1 MEKSL
6 SLTEEN
12 YIKAIFQIRRTP
24 ESNVSTNSLANSL
37 QTKPATVSDMIK
49 RLSHKKLIFYEKY
62 KGVTLSAAG
71 SKQAIKIIRKHRLWE
86 VFLVNHL
93 NFKWDQVH
101 EIAEQLEH
109 IKSSE
114 LINRLDDFL
123 GNPTTDPHGDPIP
136 DANGQFELGPSK
148 LLSEMTSNE
157 NGIIVG
163 VKNEN
168 SLLLQHLDKLNIH
181 LGLNIKVKEVNDFDQ
196 SMQIKLADSSTLFLS
211 EKIASQIL
219 IAKKLRSY
227 L

>member
-12 YIKAIFQIRRTP
+12 YIKAIFQIGTTP
-24 ESNVSTNSLANSL
+24 ESNVSTNALADSL

-49 RLSHKKLIFYEKY
+49 KLSHKKLIFYEKY
-62 KGVTLSAAG
+62 KGVTLSASGA
-71 SKQAIKIIRKHRLWE
+71 KEALKIIRKHRLWE

-114 LINRLDDFL
+114 LVNRLDDFL
-123 GNPTTDPHGDPIP
+123 GNPTIDPHGDPIP
-136 DANGQFELGPSK
+136 DANGQVQLGPSK
-148 LLSEMTSNE
+148 LLSEMTSYE

-163 VKNEN
+163 VKNEDP
-168 SLLLQHLDKLNIH
+168 LLLQHLDKINIR
-181 LGLNIKVKEVNDFDQ
+181 LGLYIEVKEVNDFDQ
-196 SMQIKLADSSTLFLS
+196 SMQVKLADLGTLFLS
-211 EKIASQIL
+211 EKITSQIL
-219 IAKKLRSY
+219 IAKNL
-227 L
+227 

>member
-12 YIKAIFQIRRTP
+12 YIKAIFQIGTTP
-24 ESNVSTNSLANSL
+24 ESNVSTNALADSL

-49 RLSHKKLIFYEKY
+49 KLSHKKLIFYEKY
-62 KGVTLSAAG
+62 KGVTLSASGA
-71 SKQAIKIIRKHRLWE
+71 KEALKIIRKHRLWE

-114 LINRLDDFL
+114 LVNRLDDFL
-123 GNPTTDPHGDPIP
+123 GNPTIDPHGDPIP
-136 DANGQFELGPSK
+136 DANGQVQLGPSK
-148 LLSEMTSNE
+148 LLSEMTSYE

-163 VKNEN
+163 VKNEDP
-168 SLLLQHLDKLNIH
+168 LLLQHLDKINIR
-181 LGLNIKVKEVNDFDQ
+181 LGLHIEVTEVNDFDQ
-196 SMQIKLADSSTLFLS
+196 SMQVKFADLGTLFLS
-211 EKIASQIL
+211 EKITSQIL
-219 IAKKLRSY
+219 IAKNL
-227 L
+227 

>member
-12 YIKAIFQIRRTP
+12 YIKAIFQIGTTP
-24 ESNVSTNSLANSL
+24 ESNVSTNALADSL

-49 RLSHKKLIFYEKY
+49 KLSHKKLIFYEKY
-62 KGVTLSAAG
+62 KGVTLSASGA
-71 SKQAIKIIRKHRLWE
+71 KEALKIIRKHRLWE

-114 LINRLDDFL
+114 LVNRLDDFL
-123 GNPTTDPHGDPIP
+123 GNPTIDPHGDPIP
-136 DANGQFELGPSK
+136 DANGQVQLGPSK
-148 LLSEMTSNE
+148 LLSEMTSYE

-163 VKNEN
+163 VKNEDP
-168 SLLLQHLDKLNIH
+168 LLLQHLDKINIR
-181 LGLNIKVKEVNDFDQ
+181 LGLHIEVIEVNDFDQ
-196 SMQIKLADSSTLFLS
+196 SMQVKLADLGTLFLS
-211 EKIASQIL
+211 EKITSQIL
-219 IAKKLRSY
+219 IAKNL
-227 L
+227 

>member
-12 YIKAIFQIRRTP
+12 YIKAIFQIGTTP
-24 ESNVSTNSLANSL
+24 ESNVSTNALADSL

-49 RLSHKKLIFYEKY
+49 KLSHKKLIFYEKY
-62 KGVTLSAAG
+62 KGVTLSASGA
-71 SKQAIKIIRKHRLWE
+71 KEALKIIRKHRLWE

-114 LINRLDDFL
+114 LVNRLDDFL
-123 GNPTTDPHGDPIP
+123 GNPTIDPHGDPIP
-136 DANGQFELGPSK
+136 DANGQVQLGPSK
-148 LLSEMTSNE
+148 LLSEMTSYE

-163 VKNEN
+163 VKNEDP
-168 SLLLQHLDKLNIH
+168 LLLQHLDKINIR
-181 LGLNIKVKEVNDFDQ
+181 LGLLIVVTEVNDFDQ
-196 SMQIKLADSSTLFLS
+196 SMQVKLADLGTLFLS
-211 EKIASQIL
+211 EKITSQIL
-219 IAKKLRSY
+219 IAKNL
-227 L
+227 

>member
-12 YIKAIFQIRRTP
+12 YIKAIFQIGTTP
-24 ESNVSTNSLANSL
+24 ESNVSTNALADSL

-49 RLSHKKLIFYEKY
+49 KLSHKKLIFYEKY
-62 KGVTLSAAG
+62 KGVTLSASGA
-71 SKQAIKIIRKHRLWE
+71 KEALKIIRKHRLWE

-114 LINRLDDFL
+114 LVNRLDDFL
-123 GNPTTDPHGDPIP
+123 GNPTIDPHGDPIP
-136 DANGQFELGPSK
+136 DANGQVQLGPSK
-148 LLSEMTSNE
+148 LLSEMTSYE

-163 VKNEN
+163 VKNEDP
-168 SLLLQHLDKLNIH
+168 LLLQHLDKINIR
-181 LGLNIKVKEVNDFDQ
+181 LGLQIEVTEVNDFDQ
-196 SMQIKLADSSTLFLS
+196 SMQVKLPDLGIIFLS
-211 EKIASQIL
+211 EKITSQIL
-219 IAKKLRSY
+219 IAKNL
-227 L
+227 

>member
-12 YIKAIFQIRRTP
+12 YIKAIFQIGTTP
-24 ESNVSTNSLANSL
+24 ESNVSTNALADSL

-49 RLSHKKLIFYEKY
+49 KLSHKKLIFYEKY
-62 KGVTLSAAG
+62 KGVTLSASGA
-71 SKQAIKIIRKHRLWE
+71 KEALKIIRKHRLWE

-114 LINRLDDFL
+114 LVNRLDDFL
-123 GNPTTDPHGDPIP
+123 GNPTIDPHGDPIP
-136 DANGQFELGPSK
+136 DANGQVQLGPSK
-148 LLSEMTSNE
+148 LLSEMTSYE

-163 VKNEN
+163 VKNEDP
-168 SLLLQHLDKLNIH
+168 LLLQHLDKINIR
-181 LGLNIKVKEVNDFDQ
+181 LGLHIEVTEVNDFDQ
-196 SMQIKLADSSTLFLS
+196 SMQIKLADLGTLFLS
-211 EKIASQIL
+211 EKITSQIL
-219 IAKKLRSY
+219 IAKNL
-227 L
+227 

>member
-12 YIKAIFQIRRTP
+12 YIKAIFQIGTTP
-24 ESNVSTNSLANSL
+24 ESNVSTNALADSL

-49 RLSHKKLIFYEKY
+49 KLSHKKLIFYEKY
-62 KGVTLSAAG
+62 KGVTLSASGA
-71 SKQAIKIIRKHRLWE
+71 KEALKIIRKHRLWE

-114 LINRLDDFL
+114 LVNRLDDFL
-123 GNPTTDPHGDPIP
+123 GNPTIDPHGDPIP
-136 DANGQFELGPSK
+136 DANGQVQLGPSK
-148 LLSEMTSNE
+148 LLSEMTSYE

-163 VKNEN
+163 VKNEDP
-168 SLLLQHLDKLNIH
+168 LLLQHLDKINIR
-181 LGLNIKVKEVNDFDQ
+181 LGLHIEVTEVNDFDQ
-196 SMQIKLADSSTLFLS
+196 SMQVKLADLGTLFLS
-211 EKIASQIL
+211 EKITSQIL
-219 IAKKLRSY
+219 IAKNL
-227 L
+227 

>member
-12 YIKAIFQIRRTP
+12 YIKAIFQIGTTP
-24 ESNVSTNSLANSL
+24 ESNVSTNALADNL

-49 RLSHKKLIFYEKY
+49 KLSHKKLIFYEKY
-62 KGVTLSAAG
+62 KGVTLSASGA
-71 SKQAIKIIRKHRLWE
+71 KEALKIIRKHRLWE

-114 LINRLDDFL
+114 LVNRLDDFL
-123 GNPTTDPHGDPIP
+123 GNPTIDPHGDPIP
-136 DANGQFELGPSK
+136 DANGQVQLGPSK
-148 LLSEMTSNE
+148 LLSEMTSYE

-163 VKNEN
+163 VKNEDP
-168 SLLLQHLDKLNIH
+168 LLLQHLDKINIR
-181 LGLNIKVKEVNDFDQ
+181 LGLHIEVTEVNDFDQ
-196 SMQIKLADSSTLFLS
+196 SMQVKLADLGTLFLS
-211 EKIASQIL
+211 EKITSQIL
-219 IAKKLRSY
+219 IAKNL
-227 L
+227 

>member
-12 YIKAIFQIRRTP
+12 YIKAIFQIGTTP
-24 ESNVSTNSLANSL
+24 ESNVSTNALADSL

-49 RLSHKKLIFYEKY
+49 KLSHKKLIFYEKY
-62 KGVTLSAAG
+62 KGVTLSASGA
-71 SKQAIKIIRKHRLWE
+71 KEALKIIRKHRLWE

-114 LINRLDDFL
+114 LVNRLDDFL
-123 GNPTTDPHGDPIP
+123 GNPTIDPHGDPIP
-136 DANGQFELGPSK
+136 DANGQVQLGPSK
-148 LLSEMTSNE
+148 LLSEMTSHE

-163 VKNEN
+163 VKNEDP
-168 SLLLQHLDKLNIH
+168 LLLQHLDKINIR
-181 LGLNIKVKEVNDFDQ
+181 LGLHIEVTEVNDFDQ
-196 SMQIKLADSSTLFLS
+196 SMQIKLADLGTLFLS
-211 EKIASQIL
+211 EKITSQIL
-219 IAKKLRSY
+219 IAKNL
-227 L
+227 

>member
-12 YIKAIFQIRRTP
+12 YIKAIFQIGTTP
-24 ESNVSTNSLANSL
+24 ESNVSTNALADSL

-49 RLSHKKLIFYEKY
+49 KLSHKKLIFYEKY
-62 KGVTLSAAG
+62 KGVTLSASGA
-71 SKQAIKIIRKHRLWE
+71 KEALKIIRKHRLWE

-114 LINRLDDFL
+114 LVNRLDDFL
-123 GNPTTDPHGDPIP
+123 GNPTLDPHGDPIP
-136 DANGQFELGPSK
+136 DANGQVQLGPSK
-148 LLSEMTSNE
+148 LLSEMTSYE

-163 VKNEN
+163 VKNEDP
-168 SLLLQHLDKLNIH
+168 LLLQHLDKINIR
-181 LGLNIKVKEVNDFDQ
+181 LGLHIEVTEVNDFDQ
-196 SMQIKLADSSTLFLS
+196 SMQIKLADLGTLFLS
-211 EKIASQIL
+211 EKITSQIL
-219 IAKKLRSY
+219 IAKNS
-227 L
+227 

>member
-12 YIKAIFQIRRTP
+12 YIKAIFQIGTTP
-24 ESNVSTNSLANSL
+24 ESNVSTNALADSL

-49 RLSHKKLIFYEKY
+49 KLSHKKLIFYEKY
-62 KGVTLSAAG
+62 KGVTLSASG
-71 SKQAIKIIRKHRLWE
+71 SKEALKIIRKHRLWE

-114 LINRLDDFL
+114 LVNRLDDFL
-123 GNPTTDPHGDPIP
+123 GNPTLDPHGDPIP
-136 DANGQFELGPSK
+136 DANGQVQLGPSK
-148 LLSEMTSNE
+148 LLSEMTSYE

-163 VKNEN
+163 VKNEDP
-168 SLLLQHLDKLNIH
+168 LLLQHLDKINIR
-181 LGLNIKVKEVNDFDQ
+181 LGLHIEVIEVNDFDQ
-196 SMQIKLADSSTLFLS
+196 SMQVKLADLGTLFLS
-211 EKIASQIL
+211 EKITSQIL
-219 IAKKLRSY
+219 IAKNL
-227 L
+227 

>member
-12 YIKAIFQIRRTP
+12 YIKTIFQIRTTP
-24 ESNVSTNSLANSL
+24 QSNVSTNSLAHSL

-71 SKQAIKIIRKHRLWE
+71 SRQALKIIRKHRLWE
-86 VFLVNHL
+86 VFLVTHL

-123 GNPTTDPHGDPIP
+123 GNPTIDPHGDPIP
-136 DANGQFELGPSK
+136 DENGQFQLGPSK
-148 LLSEMTSNE
+148 LLSEMASQE
-157 NGIIVG
+157 NGIIIG

-168 SLLLQHLDKLNIH
+168 SLLLRHLDKLKIH
-181 LGLNIKVKEVNDFDQ
+181 LGLHIEVIEVNDFDQ
-196 SMQIKLADSSTLFLS
+196 SMQVKLGNSSSLFLS

-219 IAKKLRSY
+219 IAKKI
-227 L
+227 

>member
-12 YIKAIFQIRRTP
+12 YIKAIFQIGTTP
-24 ESNVSTNSLANSL
+24 ESNVSTNALADSL

-49 RLSHKKLIFYEKY
+49 KLSHKKLIFYEKY
-62 KGVTLSAAG
+62 KGVTLSASGA
-71 SKQAIKIIRKHRLWE
+71 KEALKIIRKHRLWE

-114 LINRLDDFL
+114 LVNRLDDFL
-123 GNPTTDPHGDPIP
+123 GNPTIDPHGDPIP
-136 DANGQFELGPSK
+136 DANGQVQLGPSK
-148 LLSEMTSNE
+148 LLSEMTSYE

-163 VKNEN
+163 VKNEDP
-168 SLLLQHLDKLNIH
+168 LLLQHLDKINIR
-181 LGLNIKVKEVNDFDQ
+181 LGLRIEVTEVNDFDQ
-196 SMQIKLADSSTLFLS
+196 SMQVKLADLGTLFLS
-211 EKIASQIL
+211 EKITSQIL
-219 IAKKLRSY
+219 IAKNL
-227 L
+227 

>member
-12 YIKAIFQIRRTP
+12 YIKTIFQIRTTP
-24 ESNVSTNSLANSL
+24 QSNVSTNSLAHSL

-71 SKQAIKIIRKHRLWE
+71 SRQALKIIRKHRLWE
-86 VFLVNHL
+86 VFLVTHL

-123 GNPTTDPHGDPIP
+123 GNPTIDPHGDPIP
-136 DANGQFELGPSK
+136 DENGQFQLGPSK
-148 LLSEMTSNE
+148 LLSEMTSQE
-157 NGIIVG
+157 NGIIIG

-168 SLLLQHLDKLNIH
+168 SLLLRHLDKLKIH
-181 LGLNIKVKEVNDFDQ
+181 LGLHIEVIEVNDFDQ
-196 SMQIKLADSSTLFLS
+196 SMQVKLANSSSLFLS

-219 IAKKLRSY
+219 IAKKI
-227 L
+227 

>member
-12 YIKAIFQIRRTP
+12 YIKAIFQIGTTP
-24 ESNVSTNSLANSL
+24 ESNVSTNALADSL

-49 RLSHKKLIFYEKY
+49 KLSHKKLIFYEKY
-62 KGVTLSAAG
+62 KGVTLSASGA
-71 SKQAIKIIRKHRLWE
+71 KEALKIIRKHRLWE

-114 LINRLDDFL
+114 LVNRLDDFL
-123 GNPTTDPHGDPIP
+123 GNPTLDPHGDPIP
-136 DANGQFELGPSK
+136 DANGQVQLGPSK
-148 LLSEMTSNE
+148 LLSEMTSYE

-163 VKNEN
+163 VKNEDP
-168 SLLLQHLDKLNIH
+168 LLLQHLDKINIR
-181 LGLNIKVKEVNDFDQ
+181 LGLHIEVTEVNDFDQ
-196 SMQIKLADSSTLFLS
+196 SMQVKLADLGTLFLS
-211 EKIASQIL
+211 EKITSQIL
-219 IAKKLRSY
+219 IAKNL
-227 L
+227 

>member
-12 YIKAIFQIRRTP
+12 YIKAIFQIGTTP
-24 ESNVSTNSLANSL
+24 ESNVSTNALADSL

-49 RLSHKKLIFYEKY
+49 KLSHKKLIFYEKY
-62 KGVTLSAAG
+62 KGVTLSASGA
-71 SKQAIKIIRKHRLWE
+71 KEALKIIRKHRLWE

-114 LINRLDDFL
+114 LVNRLDDFL
-123 GNPTTDPHGDPIP
+123 GNPTLDPHGDPIP
-136 DANGQFELGPSK
+136 DANGQVQLGPSK
-148 LLSEMTSNE
+148 LLSEMTSYE

-163 VKNEN
+163 VKNEDP
-168 SLLLQHLDKLNIH
+168 LLLQHLDKINIR
-181 LGLNIKVKEVNDFDQ
+181 LGLHIEVTEVNDFDQ
-196 SMQIKLADSSTLFLS
+196 SMQIKLADLGTLFLS
-211 EKIASQIL
+211 EKITSQIL
-219 IAKKLRSY
+219 IAKNL
-227 L
+227 